1 MLEGVLVVDRDTKS
15 RSKFY
20 EMISNLGYKIS
31 SVPVASEAFIKL
43 EEERPDLILLDE
55 NTAGEKIVNAVKKIR
70 EFDKEVKIIILTQG
84 ETERIGEAV
93 KDLEVQAVVKKDFST
108 PQMMKV
114 ILKTLKEKKGGRQQE
129 PSQDKKAQVMVVDD
143 NLEIRKV
150 LWAFLE
156 KKGYKVSEASSGE
169 AAVMD
174 IRAGIK
180 KPKVVFLDIRMPGM
194 DGLLTLNKIKDLD
207 KSIKVVMLTSAQ
219 NKELMEEAKEQGA
232 SDYLVKPCNFNELDA
247 LLSSLLLPEQ

>member
-1 MLEGVLVVDRDTKS
+1 MLEGVLVVDKDTKA

-20 EMISNLGYKIS
+20 EIISNLGYKIS

-43 EEERPDLILLDE
+43 EEERPELILLDE
-55 NTAGEKIVNAVKKIR
+55 NTAGEKIVDMVKKIR
-70 EFDKEVKIIILTQG
+70 EFDKDVKIIILSRDG
-84 ETERIGEAV
+84 AESMSEGA
-93 KDLEVQAVVKKDFST
+93 KDLEVQAEVKKDFST
-108 PQMMKV
+108 PQMMKTV
-114 ILKTLKEKKGGRQQE
+114 LKILKEKKSSQQRE
-129 PSQDKKAQVMVVDD
+129 PSQDKKIQVMIVDD
-143 NLEIRKV
+143 NSEVRKV

-174 IRAGIK
+174 IRSGLK
-180 KPKVVFLDIRMPGM
+180 KPEVVLLDVRMPGM
-194 DGLLTLNKIKDLD
+194 DGLLVLQKIKELD

-219 NKELMEEAKEQGA
+219 NEELMEEAKEQGA

-247 LLSSLLLPEQ
+247 LLSSLLIPE